1 MTGWRPASH
10 RSKARF
16 RRAFLCV
23 LLSACIGAQAQEAA
37 PTEYQVKAAFLYN
50 FGKFVEWPPQAQ
62 PSNSFTICVL
72 GQDPFGPVLDELIKG
87 RSLQG
92 KKLVARRP
100 ERVEDAGNCQILF
113 ISSSENGRLAQIL
126 GALRG
131 RSVLTVGEAERF
143 AHRGGMINFRLEGSK
158 VRFEINLDA
167 AEHEGLTVSSQ
178 LLKLA
183 TIIRESP
190 QPGV

>member
-1 MTGWRPASH
+1 MSCRKPISRKRNPG
-10 RSKARF
+10 F

-23 LLSACIGAQAQEAA
+23 LLSACLGSQAQESA

-50 FGKFVEWPPQAQ
+50 FGRYVEWPPRAR
-62 PSNSFTICVL
+62 PPASFTICVL
-72 GQDPFGPVLDELIKG
+72 GEDPFGPVLDELIKG
-87 RSLQG
+87 KSIQG
-92 KKLVARRP
+92 MKLVTRRP
-100 ERVEDAGNCQILF
+100 KQLEDAVNCQILF
-113 ISSSENGRLAQIL
+113 ISSSENGRLEHIL
-126 GALRG
+126 AVLHG

-158 VRFEINLDA
+158 VRFEVNLDA
-167 AEHEGLTVSSQ
+167 TEQAGLTVSSQ

-183 TIIRESP
+183 RIIRESP

>member
-1 MTGWRPASH
+1 MSCM
-10 RSKARF
+10 SKLN
-16 RRAFLCV
+16 RRLWPGGLCV
-23 LLSACIGAQAQEAA
+23 VVWACLNAPAQNPA

-50 FGKFVEWPPQAQ
+50 FGRFVEWPARARPPA
-62 PSNSFTICVL
+62 NLTICVL
-72 GQDPFGPVLDELIKG
+72 GDDPFGPVLDGLIEGKSIQG
-87 RSLQG
+87 R
-92 KKLVARRP
+92 KLVARRP
-100 ERVEDAGNCQILF
+100 ERVEDAGDCHILF

-126 GALRG
+126 AALRG

-167 AEHEGLTVSSQ
+167 TEQEGLTVSSQ

-183 TIIRESP
+183 TIIREHQ
-190 QPGV
+190 QPRG

>member
-1 MTGWRPASH
+1 MNSKRPVS
-10 RSKARF
+10 RSGKAGF
-16 RRAFLCV
+16 RGAFLCV
-23 LLSACIGAQAQEAA
+23 LLSAWVGAPAQVAA

-50 FGKFVEWPPQAQ
+50 FGRYVEWPPQAR
-62 PSNSFTICVL
+62 PPASFTICVL
-72 GQDPFGPVLDELIKG
+72 GEDPFGPVLDELIKG
-87 RSLQG
+87 KSIQRM
-92 KKLVARRP
+92 KLATRRL

-113 ISSSENGRLAQIL
+113 ISSSENGRLEHIL
-126 GALRG
+126 AVLHG

-158 VRFEINLDA
+158 VRFEVNLDA
-167 AEHEGLTVSSQ
+167 TEQAGLTISSQ

-183 TIIRESP
+183 RIIRESP

>member
-1 MTGWRPASH
+1 MNCRKPVSRGC
-10 RSKARF
+10 KAGV
-16 RRAFLCV
+16 RRTFLCV
-23 LLSACIGAQAQEAA
+23 LLSACLAAQAQDAA

-50 FGKFVEWPPQAQ
+50 FGRYVEWPPRAR
-62 PSNSFTICVL
+62 PPTSFTICVL
-72 GQDPFGPVLDELIKG
+72 GEDPFGPVLDELIKG
-87 RSLQG
+87 KSIQG
-92 KKLVARRP
+92 MKLATRRL
-100 ERVEDAGNCQILF
+100 EKVEDAGNCQILF
-113 ISSSENGRLAQIL
+113 ISSSENGRLEHIL
-126 GALRG
+126 AALHG